1 MNGNEAGT
9 TTSCCRL
16 CLAVFAWKFQNVRQ
30 PATAKACIFFAPFSS
45 RFFFSPFL
53 GTRDTSKYAIWFI
66 CAPFNSHPIFL
77 TQQID
82 ASICFVWAPVTRA
95 CMCVCV
101 CVFVYLFNRLS
112 HSKSF
117 VKCSRIAL
125 HAQCEPNGTRLRH
138 NSSWMKKERDQQRKI
153 KRINK

>member
-1 MNGNEAGT
+1 MSGNVAGT

-16 CLAVFAWKFQNVRQ
+16 CHAVFAWKFQNVRQ
-30 PATAKACIFFAPFSS
+30 AATAKACIFST
-45 RFFFSPFL
+45 RFLLCFQFL

-82 ASICFVWAPVTRA
+82 ASICLYGLQLPEHA
-95 CMCVCV
+95 CVCV

-112 HSKSF
+112 QSKSLG
-117 VKCSRIAL
+117 KCSRIAL
-125 HAQCEPNGTRLRH
+125 HAQWERNGTRHRH
-138 NSSWMKKERDQQRKI
+138 NPSWTKMERDQKEKKKKN